1 MYTVIFAM
9 ISYVLSGKHRFLDI
23 FITSGSCNP
32 SLGDRQVIMYVP
44 IKPQHSTSPYSRPA
58 DHLIEVG
65 LCFLPCGYQGSN
77 SGSQA
82 WQQVP
87 LSTDPSALALKYK
100 DICIFTKQPI

>member
-9 ISYVLSGKHRFLDI
+9 ISYVLSGKHHFLDV
-23 FITSGSCNP
+23 FITSGSYSP
-32 SLGDRQVIMYVP
+32 SLGDRQVVMYIP
-44 IKPQHSTSPYSRPA
+44 IKAEPSTSPYSRPA
-58 DHLIEVG
+58 DHHRGVG

-87 LSTDPSALALKYK
+87 LSTDPSALVLKSK
-100 DICIFTKQPI
+100 DSCIFTKQLI